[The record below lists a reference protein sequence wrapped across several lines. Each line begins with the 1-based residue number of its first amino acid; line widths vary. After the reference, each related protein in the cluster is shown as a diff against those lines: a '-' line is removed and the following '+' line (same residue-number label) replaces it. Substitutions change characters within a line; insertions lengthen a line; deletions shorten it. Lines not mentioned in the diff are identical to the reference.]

1 MTAETTAETTA
12 TTTSPTV
19 VLDVDGTLVDTNFH
33 HVLAW
38 ARSFEAHGVTVPLWR
53 VHRAIGMGGDRLVG
67 EVAGEEVEERLG
79 DDVRARWK
87 DEFDAVIDEVRA
99 LHGARE
105 LLAALKERGV
115 AVALA
120 SSANPEHAQHA
131 FDLLG
136 VGGGAG
142 GGDDDDSD
150 DDELVDTA
158 TSAEDAEESK
168 PDPELVQAAL
178 DRLGQDLDTASAC
191 VVGDSVHDVRAAQR
205 AGLPAYAVLTGGT
218 SRAELLEAGAAGVYV
233 DLDDLREH
241 LEEWLP
247 GVPDGAQ
254 RS

>member
-1 MTAETTAETTA
+1 MSAD
-12 TTTSPTV
+12 PTV
-19 VLDVDGTLVDTNFH
+19 VLDVDGTLVDTNYH

-38 ARSFEAHGVTVPLWR
+38 SRAFAAHDVTVPLWR

-67 EVAGEEVEERLG
+67 EVAGDDVEERLG
-79 DDVRARWK
+79 DEVRARWK
-87 DEFDAVIDEVRA
+87 DEFDAVIDEVRP
-99 LHGARE
+99 LVGARE
-105 LLAALKERGV
+105 LLAALKDRGV

-120 SSANPEHAQHA
+120 SSANPEHAHHA
-131 FDLLG
+131 FALLG
-136 VGGGAG
+136 VDEGAE
-142 GGDDDDSD
+142 DDG
-150 DDELVDTA
+150 LVDTA
-158 TSAEDAEESK
+158 TSAEDAGESK

-178 DRLGQDLDTASAC
+178 DRLGQDLETGAAC

-247 GVPDGAQ
+247 
-254 RS
+254 R

>member
-1 MTAETTAETTA
+1 MTVETTD
-12 TTTSPTV
+12 PTV
-19 VLDVDGTLVDTNFH
+19 VLDVDGTLLDTNFH

-67 EVAGEEVEERLG
+67 EVAGDDVEERLG
-79 DDVRARWK
+79 DDLRARWK
-87 DEFDAVIDEVRA
+87 GEFDAVIDEVRA
-99 LHGARE
+99 LRGARE

-136 VGGGAG
+136 VSGAADG
-142 GGDDDDSD
+142 
-150 DDELVDTA
+150 DDELVDTS

-241 LEEWLP
+241 LEEWVPRAP
-247 GVPDGAQ
+247 GGAQ